1 MSKQKVKNFIDT
13 QIENLEEFDY
23 EIQMDE
29 NHIYIIFSS
38 ILGKKV
44 DKEITFKLLDEVLF
58 LHSTTYGW
66 KPVEKGVANKYF
78 WIELLKTEA

>member
-1 MSKQKVKNFIDT
+1 MLKKRVKDFIDI
-13 QIENLEEFDY
+13 QIENLEEFNY
-23 EIQMDE
+23 KIQTDDK
-29 NHIYIIFSS
+29 HIYAIFSM

-66 KPVEKGVANKYF
+66 KPVEKGIANKYF
-78 WIELLKTEA
+78 WIEILTN

>member
-44 DKEITFKLLDEVLF
+44 DKEITFKLLDEVLYM
-58 LHSTTYGW
+58 HSIFYGW

>member
-1 MSKQKVKNFIDT
+1 MLKIRIKDFIDK

-29 NHIYIIFSS
+29 NHIYVIFNII
-38 ILGKKV
+38 LNKKV
-44 DKEITFKLLDEVLF
+44 DKEITFKVLDDILY

-66 KPVEKGVANKYF
+66 KPVEKGIVNKYF
-78 WIELLKTEA
+78 WIEILAN